1 MIQIEIFIGA
11 LFAEIAGTIS
21 GFGSSSIFLPIAN
34 QFLDYRNAITLVA
47 IYHIFGNVSRLSL
60 FWRHWNSRI
69 FILFGIPSIFAT
81 VLGVAMIPYFDV
93 NLLKMILGI
102 VLLFFAVFLLIDS
115 KFNIKPTPFVGRVG
129 GFLSWFF
136 AGLIGTGW
144 ILRWAFLT
152 VFNLPKEQYI
162 ATIASIALLVDI
174 TRIPLYFGQGFLDYQ
189 YILYIPILFIIA
201 FIGSYIWKKIVN
213 HLNQKILKQVI
224 LIWIMILSLLLAYQ
238 WLQAWI

>member
-1 MIQIEIFIGA
+1 MIHIELFIGA

-47 IYHIFGNVSRLSL
+47 IYHIFGNISRLSL
-60 FWRHWNSRI
+60 FWRHWNKKI
-69 FILFGIPSIFAT
+69 FILFGIPSVIAT
-81 VLGVAMIPYFDV
+81 VCGVFMIPYFDLNILKV
-93 NLLKMILGI
+93 LLWI
-102 VLLFFAVFLLIDS
+102 VLFIFAGFLFLDS
-115 KFNIKPTPFVGRVG
+115 KFNINPTPSVGRIWWFV
-129 GFLSWFF
+129 SWFF

-174 TRIPLYFGQGFLDYQ
+174 TRIPLYFEQGFLDYE
-189 YILYIPILFIIA
+189 YLLYVPILFIIA
-201 FIGSYIWKKIVN
+201 FAGSYIGKKIVSY
-213 HLNQKILKQVI
+213 LDQQLLKKII
-224 LIWIMILSLLLAYQ
+224 LIGIMILSLVLAYQ
-238 WLQAWI
+238 WLQIWI